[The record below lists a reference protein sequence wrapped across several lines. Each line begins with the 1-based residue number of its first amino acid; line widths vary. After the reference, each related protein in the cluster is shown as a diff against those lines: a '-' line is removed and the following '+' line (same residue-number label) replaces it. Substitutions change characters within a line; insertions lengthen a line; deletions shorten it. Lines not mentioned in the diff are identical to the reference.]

1 MSEPSLPKTE
11 LQKKIEARKPHEK
24 KISLRGFPGLEKD
37 EIILRVLRKGE
48 AGKALA
54 SALARVDELA
64 KHVPALKEHPG
75 FVKEQTNIA
84 LLFAA
89 TRDAKDPVDLPAFV
103 SPAWMEQHFDTP
115 EFDYLLRTYN
125 RFAGE
130 AHPGGAQHL
139 EPGKLLALLDWI
151 ANESDGDAIN
161 DELLLFQN
169 EILCEILIRAAVFYR
184 DAKNEAAAERQKIE
198 ALAAAGF
205 VPPDDGEGLAAVSE
219 TLSIFATRL
228 LAQEPAND
236 MLVNA
241 MTRIR
246 TARDAELAMSM
257 LGWTEGSPSWK
268 RVLGE
273 EGGGRAS

>member
-1 MSEPSLPKTE
+1 MSDPTLPKTE

-37 EIILRVLRKGE
+37 EIVLRVLRKGE
-48 AGKALA
+48 AGRALA

-64 KHVPALKEHPG
+64 KLVPALKDDAG
-75 FVKEQTNIA
+75 FVREQKTIA
-84 LLFAA
+84 MLFAA
-89 TRDAKDPVDLPAFV
+89 ARDAKDPVDLPAFV

-115 EFDYLLRTYN
+115 EFDYLLRAYN

-130 AHPGGAQHL
+130 AHPGGSQHL

-151 ANESDGDAIN
+151 ANESDSDAIN

-205 VPPDDGEGLAAVSE
+205 VPPDDGEGIVAVSE
-219 TLSIFATRL
+219 TLSNFATRL
-228 LAQEPAND
+228 LAQEPTNDLLAN
-236 MLVNA
+236 A
-241 MTRIR
+241 ATRIR
-246 TARDAELAMSM
+246 TARDAELVMAL
-257 LGWTEGSPSWK
+257 LGWTEGSPSWR

-273 EGGGRAS
+273 EGGNRTS